1 MRNTTDNLKRFILAS
16 IISHTIVLFLWGKIV
31 VHQAI
36 APPGEYITVSLSR
49 IPTPKIEPKPKPKP
63 KKKVIKK
70 KVEKPKPKQDKSIAL
85 NKTKKPVPIE
95 EEVEEVEK
103 DTSPTV
109 AFPKYGSTPRPGY
122 PAIAIRR
129 GIEGKVLLEV
139 YVLPNGNPADILV
152 FKSSGHKVLDRAA
165 VKAVKKWKF
174 VPAQKGFSAVE
185 SWVKV
190 PIEFKLR

>member
-1 MRNTTDNLKRFILAS
+1 M
-16 IISHTIVLFLWGKIV
+16 LFLWGKIV

-36 APPGEYITVSLSR
+36 APHGDYITVSLSR
-49 IPTPKIEPKPKPKP
+49 EPPPKKKTPKPKP
-63 KKKVIKK
+63 KKKVVKK

-85 NKTKKPVPIE
+85 DKTKKPVPIE
-95 EEVEEVEK
+95 EEVEE
-103 DTSPTV
+103 DSAPTI

-122 PAIAIRR
+122 PAYAIRR

-139 YVLPNGNPADILV
+139 YVLPDGNPGDISV
-152 FKSSGHKVLDRAA
+152 FESSGHRVLDSAA

-174 VPAQKGFSAVE
+174 VPAQKGFSAVA